1 MQPSH
6 TEQLRLLLTS
16 WDNIL
21 SYHVPKT
28 SKIQTSNKDARSFLP
43 QRVILFIG
51 LFKGKYYV
59 HIAQRSPD
67 TSIHNSRWQFT
78 STSGMQPSLLSLT
91 AGLLH
96 MLLPALIDGMV
107 FPQSEESQRAVT
119 VARSMG
125 KKQMISLNIC
135 KYLGTAH
142 KQDIPSLAGKL
153 LSVPIIS
160 CKDIFL
166 PTSFTQLSIP

>member
-1 MQPSH
+1 
-6 TEQLRLLLTS
+6 
-16 WDNIL
+16 
-21 SYHVPKT
+21 
-28 SKIQTSNKDARSFLP
+28 
-43 QRVILFIG
+43 
-51 LFKGKYYV
+51 
-59 HIAQRSPD
+59 
-67 TSIHNSRWQFT
+67 
-78 STSGMQPSLLSLT
+78 
-91 AGLLH
+91 